1 MAEERIQKIL
11 ARAGVC
17 ARRKSE
23 ALISEGRVTVNGRVV
38 DSLGAKADAERDEIA
53 VDGRPVRAQEPRFV
67 MFNKPAGCVT
77 TASDAQGRPTVLD
90 YFKDFPVRLF
100 AVGRL
105 DMDTEG
111 LLLLTNDG
119 AFAHSVAHP
128 SRKVY
133 KTYEAVV
140 AGAPDKN
147 ALELLRNGIAL
158 DDGMTAPAKVR
169 LIGRRREI
177 LNLKKNR
184 RKKTEIEAAALEI
197 SIREGRK
204 RQVRRMCRAVGHEV
218 IRLKRTSIGALELG
232 GLATGEWRELTQE
245 EAMLS
250 LKEK

>member
-53 VDGRPVRAQEPRFV
+53 VDGRPVRAQEPRVV

-119 AFAHSVAHP
+119 AFAHSIAHP

-177 LNLKKNR
+177 LNQNR

-232 GLATGEWRELTQE
+232 GLATGEWRVLTQE
-245 EAMLS
+245 EARLS